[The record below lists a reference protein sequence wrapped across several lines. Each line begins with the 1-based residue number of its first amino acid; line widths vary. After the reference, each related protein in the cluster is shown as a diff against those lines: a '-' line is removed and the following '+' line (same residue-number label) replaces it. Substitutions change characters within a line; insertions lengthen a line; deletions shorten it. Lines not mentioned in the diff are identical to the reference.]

1 MKYIFILTFV
11 LIVASLSA
19 QKSMRI
25 AQDSIIYLTAEQ
37 EAFMI
42 DKETKY
48 LLKTGP
54 LQFEQKLSE
63 AFSINLLLAPELLYG
78 RIFIPTSEETSLFS
92 AYLQAETELRYYYKL
107 PRLIKDGK
115 QIQETTES
123 FFSSDFKVG
132 KIF

>member
-1 MKYIFILTFV
+1 V

>member
-1 MKYIFILTFV
+1 M

-78 RIFIPTSEETSLFS
+78 RIFTPTSEETSLFS